1 MPDAPRVPAE
11 ILQLRESIDNIDAAL
26 IYMLAERFR
35 CTERV
40 GQLKAAG
47 GLPPADLEREGKQIE
62 RLAGIAQ
69 TAGLDP
75 VFAEALRT
83 FIVSEVIRRHE
94 AIAAE
99 RDGEAPVLDIYS

>member
-1 MPDAPRVPAE
+1 MPAE

-40 GQLKAAG
+40 GQLKAQG
-47 GLPPADLEREGKQIE
+47 GLPPSDLAREEQQIA

-69 TAGLDP
+69 AAGLDP
-75 VFAEALRT
+75 VFAEALRS

-94 AIAAE
+94 AIAAA
-99 RDGEAPVLDIYS
+99 RDGDAPVLDIYS